1 MIRQPANSV
10 YVVDSRAGE
19 TIPLSTVAPN
29 AWKPAETDCEVEF
42 RYVGDV
48 CCMLFLD
55 AHVTTSNKWIDLA
68 DLQNNRQTRVER
80 LDQRN

>member
-1 MIRQPANSV
+1 
-10 YVVDSRAGE
+10 
-19 TIPLSTVAPN
+19 
-29 AWKPAETDCEVEF
+29 
-42 RYVGDV
+42 
-48 CCMLFLD
+48 MLFLD